1 MNPLPRLLFLIA
13 MASTSTHAGG
23 EPNVSRYHLLTGE
36 AAEAGDEGG
45 ATYEQRGDAQRSSRW
60 ATGVTDPIVTVYRP
74 EADLGSRA
82 AVIVFP
88 GGGYSG
94 LAIDKEGHFV
104 ARWLAERG
112 LVGVLVP
119 YRCGG
124 GEHQHPVPQAD
135 AARAVRWVRANARRF
150 DIDPERVGVLGFS
163 AGGHLAAS
171 TATLHGSTTP
181 KETDPALA
189 AFSAR
194 PDFAVLV
201 YPAISFRDD
210 VGHRGSRTN
219 LIGKDPGEEEIA
231 LLSTDEQVTADTP
244 PTLLIHAID
253 DPGVPVENSQRFY
266 DACRRHGVP
275 VEMHLYETGG
285 HGFGM
290 WAPAGSVTRWPA
302 ALEAWLVGR
311 GLAETR

>member
-1 MNPLPRLLFLIA
+1 MTSLFRLFLVIA
-13 MASTSTHAGG
+13 MASTSTHAVG
-23 EPNVSRYHLLTGE
+23 EPETSHYRLLTGE
-36 AAEAGDEGG
+36 PAEAGDRGG
-45 ATYEQRGDAQRSSRW
+45 ADYEQRGDTQRSNRW
-60 ATGVTDPIVTVYRP
+60 ATGVTDPILTVYQP
-74 EADLGSRA
+74 AADRA
-82 AVIVFP
+82 SGAAALVLP
-88 GGGYSG
+88 GGGYGG
-94 LAIDKEGHFV
+94 LAIDKEGHFI

-112 LVGVLVP
+112 VVGVLVP

-124 GEHQHPVPQAD
+124 GDHQHPVPQAD

-150 DIDPERVGVLGFS
+150 GVDPERVGVLGFS

-171 TATLHGSTTP
+171 TATLHGGTAP
-181 KETDPALA
+181 EETDAALA
-189 AFSAR
+189 RLSAR

-201 YPAISFRDD
+201 YPVISFRDG

-219 LIGKDPGEEEIA
+219 LIGREPTEEEIA
-231 LLSTDEQVTADTP
+231 LLSADEQVNSDTP

-253 DPGVPVENSQRFY
+253 DQGVPVENSQRFY

-290 WAPAGSVTRWPA
+290 WAPSGSVTRWPE

-311 GLAETR
+311 GLASAR